1 MQFLTKDFWDKVLIK
16 LVETFISIKVITIF
30 TVLIVSTW
38 LLILGFLTAAVWG
51 SVNAG
56 VISTVY
62 ALREAVKIS
71 HINKEREDI
80 YNKEKTK
87 RERIKQH
94 YHKGDM

>member
-71 HINKEREDI
+71 HINKEREEI

-87 RERIKQH
+87 RERIKH
-94 YHKGDM
+94 HIEGEM

>member
-87 RERIKQH
+87 RERIK
-94 YHKGDM
+94 HKIDGGM

>member
-1 MQFLTKDFWDKVLIK
+1 MYFLTKDFWDKVLIK
-16 LVETFISIKVITIF
+16 LIETFISIKVITIF
-30 TVLIVSTW
+30 TVLIVSTF
-38 LLILGFLTAAVWG
+38 LLITGFLTATVWG

-71 HINKEREDI
+71 HINKEREEL

-87 RERIKQH
+87 REKIK
-94 YHKGDM
+94 HKIDGGM